1 MKRYIIVFVIF
12 ITSAFSFND
21 SLLNFNLKENSKE
34 VIQADSIL
42 FPEIK
47 HREQTKLIN
56 QLLTRYHYKKV
67 SFDDSLS
74 VEILN
79 NYIKS
84 LDPNR
89 EYFYGADIKYF
100 DQYKYEIDNYI
111 YNGYLEPIYEIFA
124 VYNERVRDRIDYVFD
139 LLSKEPDFTIDEEF
153 LYDRK
158 DGEWFSTE
166 VALNDHWRKKIKYS
180 MLNMKIL
187 GKSWKDNQETLD
199 KRYKRFQKTVS
210 QFNNEDVFE
219 IFINSYT
226 ELYDPHTNYF
236 SPVNADRFEIVMSK
250 SFEGIGARLQQDI
263 EYTTIYEVMPGGP
276 AYRSGKLEKGDK
288 IIGVSQGDE
297 GVFED
302 IIGWRL
308 DDVVSKIKGPKG
320 SVVRLLVMKRESEFD
335 DYPDT
340 LSLERDVVDVVD
352 EDATFDVVPFNS
364 QNKIYNFGIIKIPS
378 FYINFDDAQK
388 GILDYKSVTRDV
400 KKCIDSLRDKSVD
413 GIIIDLRNNG
423 GGSLQEAIDLTG
435 LFIETGP
442 VVQIKSANGRID
454 VEKDFDKNIYYDGPL
469 LLLNNSFTA
478 SSSEIFSGA
487 VQDYKRG
494 LVVGESTFGKGTVQ
508 NLLGLDRFFPKSDE
522 KFGQLKLTLAKYY
535 RVSGGSTQ
543 KVGVIP
549 HVEFPNIYDRS
560 IYTENSRENALKWDK
575 IREISFDEK
584 EFVSQK
590 LVDHLKIKFNK
601 DLNSDSTF
609 INYMSYV
616 SKIKENRN
624 RLLVTLNYDK
634 RLQEKK
640 NNDLKNTSL
649 DTSVKITE
657 IFPIKEKNLM
667 DKIKNDLYLRE
678 SLKLFA
684 EMLGFKES

>member
-1 MKRYIIVFVIF
+1 MIAFVIC
-12 ITSAFSFND
+12 ITSAFSFNS
-21 SLLNFNLKENSKE
+21 SLLSFDSKE

-56 QLLTRYHYKKV
+56 QLLTRYHYKKI
-67 SFDDSLS
+67 SLDDSLS
-74 VEILN
+74 VKILN

-100 DQYKYEIDNYI
+100 NQYKYEIDNYI
-111 YNGYLEPIYEIFA
+111 YNGYLEPIYEIFT

-139 LLSKEPDFTIDEEF
+139 LLSKEPNFTVDEEF
-153 LYDRK
+153 FYDRK
-158 DGEWFSTE
+158 DSEWFLTE
-166 VALNDHWRKKIKYS
+166 VELNDHWRKKIKYS
-180 MLNMKIL
+180 ILNMKIL

-199 KRYKRFQKTVS
+199 KRYKRFQKTIS

-236 SPVNADRFEIVMSK
+236 SPVNADRFEITMSK

-263 EYTTIYEVMPGGP
+263 EYTTIYAVMPGGP

-288 IIGVSQGDE
+288 IIGVSQGNE
-297 GVFED
+297 EVFED

-308 DDVVSKIKGPKG
+308 DDVVTKIKGPKG

-340 LSLERDVVDVVD
+340 LSLVRDVVNVVD

-364 QNKIYNFGIIKIPS
+364 QDKIYYFGIIKIPS

-400 KKCIDSLRDKSVD
+400 KKCIDSLREKSVD

-423 GGSLQEAIDLTG
+423 GGSLQEAIELTG

-487 VQDYKRG
+487 LQDYKRG

-543 KVGVIP
+543 KIGVIP

-560 IYTENSRENALKWDK
+560 IYTENSRKNALKWDK
-575 IREISFDEK
+575 IREISYDEK

-624 RLLVTLNYDK
+624 KLSFTLNYNK
-634 RLQEKK
+634 RIQEKK
-640 NNDLKNTSL
+640 NDSLKNNLL

-657 IFPIKEKNLM
+657 IFPIEEKNLM

>member
-1 MKRYIIVFVIF
+1 MIAFVIC
-12 ITSAFSFND
+12 ITSAFSFNS
-21 SLLNFNLKENSKE
+21 SLLSFDSKE

-56 QLLTRYHYKKV
+56 QLLTRYHYKKI
-67 SFDDSLS
+67 SLDDSLS
-74 VEILN
+74 VKILN

-100 DQYKYEIDNYI
+100 NQYKYEIDNYI
-111 YNGYLEPIYEIFA
+111 YNGYLEPIYEIFT

-139 LLSKEPDFTIDEEF
+139 LLSKEPNFTVDEEF
-153 LYDRK
+153 FYDRK
-158 DGEWFSTE
+158 DSEWFLTE
-166 VALNDHWRKKIKYS
+166 VELNDHWRKKIKYS
-180 MLNMKIL
+180 ILNMKIL

-199 KRYKRFQKTVS
+199 KRYKRFQKTIS

-236 SPVNADRFEIVMSK
+236 SPVNADRFEITMSK

-288 IIGVSQGDE
+288 IIGVSQGNE
-297 GVFED
+297 EVFED

-308 DDVVSKIKGPKG
+308 DDVVTKIKGPKG

-340 LSLERDVVDVVD
+340 LSLVRDVVNVVD

-364 QNKIYNFGIIKIPS
+364 QDKIYYFGIIKIPS

-400 KKCIDSLRDKSVD
+400 KKCIDSLREKSVD

-423 GGSLQEAIDLTG
+423 GGSLQEAIELTG

-487 VQDYKRG
+487 LQDYKRG

-543 KVGVIP
+543 KIGVIP

-560 IYTENSRENALKWDK
+560 IYTENSRKNALKWDK
-575 IREISFDEK
+575 IREISYDEK
-584 EFVSQK
+584 EFISQK

-616 SKIKENRN
+616 SKIKENRKK
-624 RLLVTLNYDK
+624 LSFTLNYNK
-634 RLQEKK
+634 RIQEKK
-640 NNDLKNTSL
+640 NDSLKNNLL

-657 IFPIKEKNLM
+657 IFPIEEKNLM

>member
-1 MKRYIIVFVIF
+1 MKRYMIAFVIC
-12 ITSAFSFND
+12 ITSAFSFNS
-21 SLLNFNLKENSKE
+21 SLLSFDSKE

-56 QLLTRYHYKKV
+56 QLLTRYHYKKI
-67 SFDDSLS
+67 SLDDSLS
-74 VEILN
+74 VKILN

-100 DQYKYEIDNYI
+100 NQYKYEIDNYI
-111 YNGYLEPIYEIFA
+111 YNGYLEPIYEIFT

-139 LLSKEPDFTIDEEF
+139 LLSKEPDFTFDEEF
-153 LYDRK
+153 FYDRK
-158 DGEWFSTE
+158 DSEWFLTE
-166 VALNDHWRKKIKYS
+166 VELNDHWRKKIKYS
-180 MLNMKIL
+180 ILNMKIL

-199 KRYKRFQKTVS
+199 KRYKRFQKTIS

-236 SPVNADRFEIVMSK
+236 SPVNADRFEITMSK

-288 IIGVSQGDE
+288 IIGVSQGNE
-297 GVFED
+297 EVFED

-308 DDVVSKIKGPKG
+308 DDVVTKIKGPKG

-340 LSLERDVVDVVD
+340 LSLVRDVVNVVD

-364 QNKIYNFGIIKIPS
+364 QDKIYYFGIIKIPS

-400 KKCIDSLRDKSVD
+400 KKCIDSLREKSVD

-423 GGSLQEAIDLTG
+423 GGSLQEAIELTG

-487 VQDYKRG
+487 LQDYKRG

-543 KVGVIP
+543 KIGVIP

-560 IYTENSRENALKWDK
+560 IYTENSRKNALKWDK
-575 IREISFDEK
+575 IREISYDEK

-624 RLLVTLNYDK
+624 KLSFTLNYNK
-634 RLQEKK
+634 RIQEKK
-640 NNDLKNTSL
+640 NDSLKNNLL

-657 IFPIKEKNLM
+657 IFPIEEKNLM

>member
-1 MKRYIIVFVIF
+1 MKRYMIVFVIC
-12 ITSAFSFND
+12 ITSAFSFNS
-21 SLLNFNLKENSKE
+21 SLLNFDPKE

-56 QLLTRYHYKKV
+56 QLLTRYHYKKI

-74 VEILN
+74 VKILN

-100 DQYKYEIDNYI
+100 NQYKYEIDNYI
-111 YNGYLEPIYEIFA
+111 YNGYLEPIYEIFT

-139 LLSKEPDFTIDEEF
+139 LLSKEPNFTVDEEF
-153 LYDRK
+153 FYDRK
-158 DGEWFSTE
+158 DSEWFLTE
-166 VALNDHWRKKIKYS
+166 VELNDHWRKKIKYS
-180 MLNMKIL
+180 ILNMKIL

-199 KRYKRFQKTVS
+199 KRYKRFQKTIS

-236 SPVNADRFEIVMSK
+236 SPVNADRFEITMSK

-288 IIGVSQGDE
+288 IIGVSQGNE
-297 GVFED
+297 EVFED

-308 DDVVSKIKGPKG
+308 DDVVTKIKGPKG

-340 LSLERDVVDVVD
+340 LSLVRDVVDVVD

-364 QNKIYNFGIIKIPS
+364 QDKIYYFGIIKIPS

-400 KKCIDSLRDKSVD
+400 KKCIDSLREKSVD

-423 GGSLQEAIDLTG
+423 GGSLQEAIELTG

-487 VQDYKRG
+487 LQDYKRG

-543 KVGVIP
+543 KIGVIP

-560 IYTENSRENALKWDK
+560 IYTENSRKNALKWDK
-575 IREISFDEK
+575 IREISYDEK

-624 RLLVTLNYDK
+624 KLSVTLNYNK
-634 RLQEKK
+634 RIQEKK
-640 NNDLKNTSL
+640 NDSLKNNSL

-657 IFPIKEKNLM
+657 IFPIEEKNLM